1 MLYFIDLGKVANFII
16 LLLQTQKTISAVLS
30 FFLSFLQMFYS
41 FIFIP
46 NFAHR
51 QQHALAL
58 PDGTAAAQ
66 EANQN

>member
-1 MLYFIDLGKVANFII
+1 MLYFIDLGKVGNFII

-30 FFLSFLQMFYS
+30 FFLFLQMFYS

>member
-30 FFLSFLQMFYS
+30 FFLFLQMFYS

-51 QQHALAL
+51 QQHALVL

>member
-30 FFLSFLQMFYS
+30 FFLFLQMFYL

-58 PDGTAAAQ
+58 PDGTTAAQ
-66 EANQN
+66 EANQK

>member
-30 FFLSFLQMFYS
+30 FFLFLQMFYS

>member
-30 FFLSFLQMFYS
+30 FFLFLQMFYS

-58 PDGTAAAQ
+58 SDGTAAAQ